1 MISIQYDKISLNIP
15 YGGVKRISKGLIF
28 FITRPPIIGGGPIVT
43 VLPCPVIPMIR
54 RTSGISWFI
63 SLLIPGR
70 FSSLSSKSRSCR
82 NSCTLSNAS
91 AVVTLLFYIKH
102 SAHSVY
108 VPINNPAIVVCV
120 VRVRKVQD
128 GLTVLVW
135 FQSNNKLGVQI
146 DNLVIDM
153 HFNVFG
159 HNVKCLFVIR
169 CYSLST
175 YSFSRT
181 RKSLCT

>member
-1 MISIQYDKISLNIP
+1 MYSFLKLLNELSSDFNTPIVESMISIQYDKISLNIP

-82 NSCTLSNAS
+82 NSCALSNAS
-91 AVVTLLFYIKH
+91 AVSFYSSILSILHIECMSSLTIKILLF
-102 SAHSVY
+102 V
-108 VPINNPAIVVCV
+108 
-120 VRVRKVQD
+120 
-128 GLTVLVW
+128 
-135 FQSNNKLGVQI
+135 
-146 DNLVIDM
+146 
-153 HFNVFG
+153 
-159 HNVKCLFVIR
+159 
-169 CYSLST
+169 
-175 YSFSRT
+175 
-181 RKSLCT
+181 